1 MFKSS
6 NNFLV
11 LAQRDSLLVS
21 RLEMGYRLLVN
32 DLFDWVQR
40 LRMVL
45 PRRRFCS
52 LSRLRLILC
61 LKELVVVLEEGSGL
75 FHVVVFR
82 VVIRLRVNSMVI
94 G

>member
-1 MFKSS
+1 MFK
-6 NNFLV
+6 NGYNFLV
-11 LAQRDSLLVS
+11 LAQRDGLLVS

-40 LRMVL
+40 LWMVF
-45 PRRRFCS
+45 PGSRFYS

-61 LKELVVVLEEGSGL
+61 LKELVVVLEERSGL
-75 FHVVVFR
+75 FHVVVFH